1 MFHIVVPPPKILDL
15 LLQLA
20 YFRVLA
26 GGTPLVAPAQRGQ
39 EGVGGGPGS
48 AGRSWRGA
56 DTGWSRG
63 GGAGASRS
71 ARNRNAHERGEIG
84 AKLLVLLLQLAQRF
98 LVLLDLELRVLKE
111 ILALALQDLEALL
124 QLLVFIVGAG
134 RACHGGRADRLRSG
148 ATPLDPAPALVRA
161 PTERGP
167 CVQRLCCPHSFVR
180 RVVGPVPCVC
190 TANPL
195 SGTMRRKASFFV
207 FLRTSVKW
215 GRRREAEMARER
227 KAERRTHI
235 VGAPRPSVS
244 AVLAACLWCGLTG
257 LCGLV
262 AGDGRTQRYDQGE
275 HVVLWHN
282 KVGPFENPQET
293 YSYDTLPWC
302 EKEPDQVTTR
312 WAGLGEALE
321 GNALEASDYAIRF
334 GENTPRTTVCAM
346 VLDADAAQT
355 FRFAVEN
362 HYFANLVLD
371 ELPIWA
377 MVGEARA
384 SGNGTGSTEF
394 FLFTH
399 KRFSIARNRD
409 RLIEVNMTNENPV
422 RIEANA
428 RMALS
433 YEVSWLNTSK
443 AFSQRFRRFLDED
456 FFEHQIHWFS
466 IFNSFMMVIFLV
478 GLVGLILM
486 RTLKSDLHRYTRNLD
501 EEDALGGDADDTGW
515 KQVQSDVFRFP
526 PYLPLL
532 CGLLGTGVQLI
543 LMVYFTTIF
552 CLLGDLYIG
561 RGAISATAVMVYAVA
576 SVAGGFVSAR
586 FYVQSR
592 GTAWVKTMLVTA
604 CGFSGAVVGVSALLN
619 TLAIAW
625 SSLAAIPFGT
635 IVIIFLI
642 WFLLSCPLV
651 LLGTVIGRN
660 TASPFVPPTRI
671 SQIPRQ
677 IPEKRWYLQ
686 PYVMVPVGGL
696 LPFGSIFIEMYFI
709 FTSFWHYKFYY
720 VYGFAL
726 LVFSILLV
734 VSACVSIVMT
744 YFLLNAEDYRWP
756 WAVSRVFA
764 RESVRCLPNAS
775 LKC

>member
-1 MFHIVVPPPKILDL
+1 MP
-15 LLQLA
+15 
-20 YFRVLA
+20 
-26 GGTPLVAPAQRGQ
+26 Q
-39 EGVGGGPGS
+39 E
-48 AGRSWRGA
+48 
-56 DTGWSRG
+56 
-63 GGAGASRS
+63 
-71 ARNRNAHERGEIG
+71 
-84 AKLLVLLLQLAQRF
+84 
-98 LVLLDLELRVLKE
+98 
-111 ILALALQDLEALL
+111 
-124 QLLVFIVGAG
+124 
-134 RACHGGRADRLRSG
+134 
-148 ATPLDPAPALVRA
+148 
-161 PTERGP
+161 
-167 CVQRLCCPHSFVR
+167 
-180 RVVGPVPCVC
+180 
-190 TANPL
+190 
-195 SGTMRRKASFFV
+195 
-207 FLRTSVKW
+207 
-215 GRRREAEMARER
+215 ARER

-244 AVLAACLWCGLTG
+244 AVVAACLWCVMTG

-764 RESVRCLPNAS
+764 RESAVCHTPRPNADGDFAASHAGLPVVSFDRHLCLPVCHLLLLGANQDVRPISNLLLLRADQRAVSGCRHRVWHHGLPRSTSICLSNLQGYERRLSHCVALSLAKNEVPTHEHLNKINKSDGTLKEMNALFAPAQILLLGEKIFS
-775 LKC
+775 SSVRNQVWLPASFTLHVQGCMKLNISRRQYLCSGQRRRNTAAD